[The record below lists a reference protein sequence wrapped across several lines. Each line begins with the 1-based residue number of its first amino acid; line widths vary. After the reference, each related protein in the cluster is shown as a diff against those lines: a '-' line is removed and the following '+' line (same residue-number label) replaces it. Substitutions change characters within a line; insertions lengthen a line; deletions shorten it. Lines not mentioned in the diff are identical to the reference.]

1 MPTQEKKVYEADVE
15 ENKLLAA
22 VSYIWILFL
31 IPLLSKRHSK
41 FAQFHAKQGLVL
53 FLAELVISLFAW
65 VPLIGQLLIIVA
77 IIISVLGFIKAY
89 NGEWWQAPFIYKWSE
104 KFKI

>member
-31 IPLLSKRHSK
+31 IPLLGKRHSK

-53 FLAELVISLFAW
+53 FLVELVISLFVW
-65 VPLIGQLLIIVA
+65 VPLIGQLLVIVA

-89 NGEWWQAPFIYKWSE
+89 NGEWWQTPFIYKWSE
-104 KFKI
+104 KLKI